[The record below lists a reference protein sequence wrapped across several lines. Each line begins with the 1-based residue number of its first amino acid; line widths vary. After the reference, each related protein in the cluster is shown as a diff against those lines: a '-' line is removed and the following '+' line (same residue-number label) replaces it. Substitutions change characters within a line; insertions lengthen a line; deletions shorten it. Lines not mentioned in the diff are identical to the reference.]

1 MKHSM
6 STPMIMTIP
15 RKQHEAVSNQPQP
28 GPGLIASTRQYLDRR
43 KLNRDL
49 AKWLTAATNFKAN
62 GLPAGSP
69 AYQQLYDRSCERI
82 QTYAAS
88 WATSPD
94 TILIEVP
101 ALYSLQKL
109 AHPPVTPTSH
119 PIALLIAVIAVFLGL
134 AALLGA
140 SDGVFHLVERIV
152 AP

>member
-1 MKHSM
+1 
-6 STPMIMTIP
+6 MIIP
-15 RKQHEAVSNQPQP
+15 KRQSAAVNRPQP
-28 GPGLIASTRQYLDRR
+28 VPSLISRARQYLDRR
-43 KLNRDL
+43 RLNHDL

-82 QTYAAS
+82 QRYAAS

-94 TILIEVP
+94 KILIEVP

-109 AHPPVTPTSH
+109 AHPPVKPASH
-119 PIALLIAVIAVFLGL
+119 PIALFMAVIAIFFGL

-140 SDGVFHLVERIV
+140 SDGIFHLVERIV

>member
-6 STPMIMTIP
+6 STPMIMTISG
-15 RKQHEAVSNQPQP
+15 KQHKAVSNQLQP
-28 GPGLIASTRQYLDRR
+28 APGLISRARQYLDRR
-43 KLNRDL
+43 RLNHDL

-82 QTYAAS
+82 QRYAAS
-88 WATSPD
+88 WETPPD
-94 TILIEVP
+94 RILVEVP

-109 AHPPVTPTSH
+109 AHPPARPASH
-119 PIALLIAVIAVFLGL
+119 PIALFIAVVAIFFGL

-140 SDGVFHLVERIV
+140 SDGIFHLVEKVIAR
-152 AP
+152 